1 MRNPVGPLSLN
12 DAGRFYQS
20 AWPTG
25 GGRGQETLV
34 KLSFLCVRFLALS
47 FYSESRLPE
56 DFNTPSGQMWTD
68 VDVRISFNQGMQ
80 MPFLPTLVEFLCAA
94 LVDRCTVSPLC
105 CSFNVLF

>member
-34 KLSFLCVRFLALS
+34 KLSFLCVSFLPLS

-56 DFNTPSGQMWTD
+56 DFNKETRCETQSGQMWTD
-68 VDVRISFNQGMQ
+68 VDVRISFN
-80 MPFLPTLVEFLCAA
+80 
-94 LVDRCTVSPLC
+94 
-105 CSFNVLF
+105 